1 MPIVNKLRIHLWVG
15 YQEYLNSYIIWL
27 CKDVQISEVSHFHIR
42 TAPCW
47 VKLAGL
53 CPQEADRQRQTS
65 NHQKNMR
72 RSKKANVQTLDWSSL
87 LLVAARRLYL
97 RRCEF
102 VFSFWYF
109 LNDMDLWTS
118 ETILVSTLSKPQ
130 VHNINVYNQA
140 TNPKQ
145 TKCWGVFSLYDA
157 GPTTSTFWDVEP
169 TYECDFKKFIV
180 WRSTF

>member
-1 MPIVNKLRIHLWVG
+1 MPKTSRNFKFNCDKISRITGSIYANTSRNTESNCVIVKKIFPIMPIVNKFWIHSWVG

-97 RRCEF
+97 RRCAF
-102 VFSFWYF
+102 VFLFGIF
-109 LNDMDLWTS
+109 
-118 ETILVSTLSKPQ
+118 
-130 VHNINVYNQA
+130 
-140 TNPKQ
+140 
-145 TKCWGVFSLYDA
+145 
-157 GPTTSTFWDVEP
+157 
-169 TYECDFKKFIV
+169 
-180 WRSTF
+180 